1 MKKLMVVLAVLAFAC
16 AAQAAIIA
24 EYTFTGSSAASSD
37 AEANSTAGNFSVS
50 SGTLLFTVTSS
61 ASWAAIGGSIPCGD
75 SANGWNA
82 SSQATA
88 KNFYFTV
95 TQSSGYQITITSLNF
110 LYGITGTA
118 AANAG
123 WSIAGVSQDTFAR
136 TQSTIGVAYTSP
148 AVSVVIT
155 EATTI
160 SIEGWAATSSS
171 GNFRLDNV
179 VLNGTVSSIP
189 EPATMGLL
197 GLGALAMVLR
207 RKMSK

>member
-24 EYTFTGSSAASSD
+24 EYTFQGSVLTSSD
-37 AEANSTAGNFSVS
+37 AEANSTAGDFGVSAGSITYTTSSSAGRMAAGGLIPVADSQNNWNGASQAAAKYFS
-50 SGTLLFTVTSS
+50 FTVT
-61 ASWAAIGGSIPCGD
+61 P
-75 SANGWNA
+75 
-82 SSQATA
+82 
-88 KNFYFTV
+88 
-95 TQSSGYQITITSLNF
+95 SSGYQITITGLNF
-110 LYGITGTA
+110 IYNVTTA
-118 AANAG
+118 SAQNLG
-123 WSIAGVSQDTFAR
+123 WSIGGTSYDSFAR
-136 TQSTIGVAYTSP
+136 AGTTPTAYTS
-148 AVSVVIT
+148 AAQSIVIT

-160 SIEGWAATSSS
+160 HIDGWAATSSG

-179 VLNGTVSSIP
+179 VLNGNVTAIP